1 MRLATNA
8 TLVLSEKRYVQ
19 SSSGALRRV
28 LHKILH
34 KILYDPL
41 VGPSL
46 MTL

>member
-28 LHKILH
+28 LHKIL
-34 KILYDPL
+34 YDPL